1 MRKIVVLF
9 ALLGLG
15 LGMGRPALAQQVDLE
30 GYFIALNACEAT
42 QKKTSDNPGGV
53 RLEIMR
59 AYKMLARNDTP
70 GTHYRVE
77 VPGAPESEA
86 RWVPMDCGVFA
97 PETALVG
104 ESRPSQDGTETAK
117 DTTAGNETAEQAQ
130 SGFAPDSLGYVLAA
144 SWQPGFCKT
153 EAGHDKPECLLLR
166 PGRFDALHFSLH
178 GLWPDDLSDKAIYPC
193 YCDPGP
199 AVACTQNRPPAE
211 TIELDPDLLA
221 ALAVI
226 MPGVQSGLH
235 RHEWSKHGTCYEDDV
250 TGDDWDSDPNE
261 YYGESL
267 LLMAQLNNSRVW
279 ELFAR
284 NAGKRLSREQ
294 IEEAFDS
301 SFGEGAGQRVI
312 VRCDEATGDITEL
325 WISLKGH
332 IDERPDLAK
341 LIDAAPPAANSN
353 REESCASGLVVK
365 VE

>member
-15 LGMGRPALAQQVDLE
+15 IGRPALAQQVDLE

-42 QKKTSDNPGGV
+42 QKKTSDNPGGI

-104 ESRPSQDGTETAK
+104 EPQPSQDGTETAK

-153 EAGHDKPECLLLR
+153 EAGQDKPECRLLR

-178 GLWPDDLSDKAIYPC
+178 GLCPTISPTRRSIPAIATRVLPS
-193 YCDPGP
+193 P
-199 AVACTQNRPPAE
+199 ARRTGLQPRRSSSIRISWRPLPWSCQGFNRACIAMNGASTAP
-211 TIELDPDLLA
+211 
-221 ALAVI
+221 
-226 MPGVQSGLH
+226 
-235 RHEWSKHGTCYEDDV
+235 V
-250 TGDDWDSDPNE
+250 TRT
-261 YYGESL
+261 
-267 LLMAQLNNSRVW
+267 M
-279 ELFAR
+279 
-284 NAGKRLSREQ
+284 
-294 IEEAFDS
+294 
-301 SFGEGAGQRVI
+301 
-312 VRCDEATGDITEL
+312 
-325 WISLKGH
+325 
-332 IDERPDLAK
+332 
-341 LIDAAPPAANSN
+341 
-353 REESCASGLVVK
+353 
-365 VE
+365 

>member
-9 ALLGLG
+9 ALLCLW

-30 GYFIALNACEAT
+30 GYFIALKACEAT
-42 QKKTSDNPGGV
+42 KKKASDNPGGV
-53 RLEIMR
+53 RLETMR

-97 PETALVG
+97 PQTALVREALSPKAG
-104 ESRPSQDGTETAK
+104 AEPAQDAAGADGTP
-117 DTTAGNETAEQAQ
+117 AEVE

-153 EAGHDKPECLLLR
+153 EVGQDKPECLLLR

-178 GLWPDDLSDKAIYPC
+178 GLWPDNLSDKAIYPC

-199 AVACTQNRPPAE
+199 AVSCTQNRPSAE

-221 ALAVI
+221 ALAVV

-250 TGDDWDSDPNE
+250 TGDDFDSDPNE

-267 LLMAQLNNSRVW
+267 LLMTQLNNSQVW

-284 NAGKRLSREQ
+284 NAGKKLSRDE
-294 IEEAFDS
+294 IEDAFDR
-301 SFGEGAGQRVI
+301 SFGEGAGKRVI

-325 WISLKGH
+325 WISLTGR
-332 IDERPDLAK
+332 IDEKPDLAK
-341 LIDAAPPAANSN
+341 LIEAAPPAATSS
-353 REESCASGLVVK
+353 RDESCAGGLVVK

>member
-15 LGMGRPALAQQVDLE
+15 IGRPALAQQVDLE

-42 QKKTSDNPGGV
+42 QKKTSDNPGGI

-77 VPGAPESEA
+77 VPRAPESEA

-104 ESRPSQDGTETAK
+104 EPQPSQDGTETAK
-117 DTTAGNETAEQAQ
+117 DTTAGDETAEQVQ

-144 SWQPGFCKT
+144 SWQPGFCET

-221 ALAVI
+221 ALAVV

-250 TGDDWDSDPNE
+250 TGDDQDSNPNE
-261 YYGESL
+261 YYRESL
-267 LLMAQLNNSRVW
+267 SLMAQLNNSRVW

-284 NAGKRLSREQ
+284 NAGKELSRDQ

-325 WISLKGH
+325 WISLKGR